1 MTHSFQTEFV
11 NRRNHVK
18 RYLAVVSKMERD
30 LQKASWKL
38 SEDRL
43 NVLRAGSF
51 LIIYNL
57 VEAAARSSIEAIH
70 DQMKLS
76 QVPFRSLRRSIR
88 REVIKGFK
96 KRGNPD
102 IHQDMIDVP
111 LELVAAALDID
122 DQFSGNVDARKFREI
137 ADIYGF
143 STASDTP
150 VTHGGAELLII
161 KNIRNDLAHGLT
173 SYEEVGRDYPI
184 KRLLDI
190 GIRAGAYTA
199 AILNNVAHYLDNEEF
214 REVAT
219 DIAAA

>member
-1 MTHSFQTEFV
+1 MTHSFQTEFMD
-11 NRRNHVK
+11 RRNHVK
-18 RYLAVVSKMERD
+18 RYLAVVSKTERE

-51 LIIYNL
+51 LILYNL
-57 VEAAARSSIEAIH
+57 IEAAARSSIEAIH
-70 DQMKLS
+70 DKMKLS
-76 QVPFRSLRRSIR
+76 QVPFQSLRRSIR

-102 IHQDMIDVP
+102 IHRDMIDVP
-111 LELVAAALDID
+111 VELVAAALDVD

-143 STASDTP
+143 STASDTR
-150 VTHGGAELLII
+150 VTHDGAELLTI
-161 KNIRNDLAHGLT
+161 KNIRNDLAHGLK

-184 KRLLDI
+184 KLLLDI
-190 GIRAGAYTA
+190 GVRAGAYTA
-199 AILNNVAHYLDNEEF
+199 AILNNVARYLDAEEF
-214 REVAT
+214 REAAPDIVA
-219 DIAAA
+219 A